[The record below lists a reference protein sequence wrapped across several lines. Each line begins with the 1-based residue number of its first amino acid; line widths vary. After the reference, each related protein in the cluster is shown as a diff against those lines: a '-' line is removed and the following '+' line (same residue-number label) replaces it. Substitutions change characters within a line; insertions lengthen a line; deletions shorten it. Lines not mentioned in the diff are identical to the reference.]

1 MPELPEVETV
11 VRALRPPVTGKSL
24 LTAKFTL
31 PRMLLGTTAK
41 GLTRSLQGQ
50 TVREVGRR
58 GKYAFLRFD
67 RDALVFHL
75 GMTGRLTWLPPDAVP
90 TDRFARTLTGYEIPI
105 GPHGV
110 DRHTHAI
117 LEFEDGGRL
126 LFRDPRTFGKIF
138 AVVGGEFSAHP
149 RFARMGPE
157 PLECGFQ
164 TFLAA
169 WPAGSSRPLKALL
182 LDQTFLAG
190 IGNIYADEA
199 LFLAGLHP
207 SLPVRE
213 VPSEKLPVLH
223 RAIRTVLKRGI
234 ENQGTTFSDYRKPD
248 GTPGKNYERL
258 RVYGRGGQPCRT
270 CRSTLVKVVLAQR
283 GTVFCPRCQGDS
295 PPKTARSLKRTV
307 DKFRGRR
314 HT

>member
-11 VRALRPPVTGKSL
+11 VRALRPQVLGKTL
-24 LTAKFTL
+24 LNAEFTL
-31 PRMLLGTTAK
+31 PRLLLGITAK
-41 GLTRSLQGQ
+41 RLAGALSGQ
-50 TVREVGRR
+50 TVREAGRR

-105 GPHGV
+105 GPHGI

-117 LEFEDGGRL
+117 LKFEDGGRL
-126 LFRDPRTFGKIF
+126 LFRDPRTFGKIL
-138 AVVGGEFSAHP
+138 VVVDGLFYAQP

-157 PLECGFQ
+157 PLECDFRN
-164 TFLAA
+164 FRAA
-169 WPAGSSRPLKALL
+169 WPTGSTRPVKALL

-199 LFLAGLHP
+199 LFLSGLHP

-213 VPSEKLPVLH
+213 VPPAKLPVLH
-223 RAIRTVLKRGI
+223 RAIRAVLKRGI
-234 ENQGTTFSDYRKPD
+234 ENQGTTFSDYRQPD

-258 RVYGRGGQPCRT
+258 QVYGRGGQPCRT
-270 CRSTLVKVVLAQR
+270 CRSVLLKIVLAQR
-283 GTVFCPRCQGDS
+283 GTVFCPRCQAES
-295 PPKTARSLKRTV
+295 IPKTALTPKRTV
-307 DKFRGRR
+307 DKTRGRR